1 MPLLFIILRQQI
13 SRISY
18 IYFIFPPPWVR
29 NLHLRAINSPVLFLP
44 LIKLWHSGVCWSSLG
59 GMFWSRGHRH
69 QRLSHFWRRGGLS
82 SSGSVGL
89 RAAIC
94 SWGKDQAEV
103 RKTSQWKE
111 SALRNRAA
119 GLLSEYTCLESADN
133 HMSKNLKWNYLFE
146 PPSCSS
152 KAASLWYE
160 SADVMDSCQRWFY
173 MIDLHPFKGECDTW
187 KNITH
192 QWWAVPCRRPCMQ
205 LETHHRVRK
214 STWRE
219 KGLTSHI
226 HVSFGY
232 FFCCVLLGV
241 IYSNLS
247 SEFTD
252 EPSK

>member
-1 MPLLFIILRQQI
+1 
-13 SRISY
+13 
-18 IYFIFPPPWVR
+18 
-29 NLHLRAINSPVLFLP
+29 
-44 LIKLWHSGVCWSSLG
+44 
-59 GMFWSRGHRH
+59 MFWSPGHRH
-69 QRLSHFWRRGGLS
+69 QRLSHFWHREWPGGGGLS

-89 RAAIC
+89 REAIC
-94 SWGKDQAEV
+94 SWGPDQAEV

-192 QWWAVPCRRPCMQ
+192 QWWAVPCKEALYAAWSP
-205 LETHHRVRK
+205 
-214 STWRE
+214 
-219 KGLTSHI
+219 
-226 HVSFGY
+226 
-232 FFCCVLLGV
+232 
-241 IYSNLS
+241 S
-247 SEFTD
+247 SG
-252 EPSK
+252 

>member
-1 MPLLFIILRQQI
+1 MTLEESAEALWEGCFE
-13 SRISY
+13 
-18 IYFIFPPPWVR
+18 
-29 NLHLRAINSPVLFLP
+29 AGGTD
-44 LIKLWHSGVCWSSLG
+44 IKDSVTFGTGNGRG
-59 GMFWSRGHRH
+59 G
-69 QRLSHFWRRGGLS
+69 GGLS

-94 SWGKDQAEV
+94 SWGPDQAEV

-241 IYSNLS
+241 VYSNLS